1 MIGIVPIIIS
11 ALVLEKG
18 LCKAHGLNWVI
29 LLILHIL
36 FKVKITAYLPWN
48 IIQMRIMTIF
58 IKRINVGLR
67 TKYIF
72 DTKSKI
78 VSLEAGL
85 NGMNI

>member
-18 LCKAHGLNWVI
+18 LCKA